1 MSGESLSEDELLTL
15 FEAARWAPSTFDE
28 QEWYFLYARRG
39 TADWDTF
46 FELLEPANRV
56 WCHRAG
62 VLVVALAHKVFVK
75 SGKPNPV
82 HAFDCG
88 AAWENLALQAT
99 VMGLVAHGIM
109 GFDGDKA
116 RVVLK
121 VPDDY
126 AVLAMIALGR
136 PGDPGDLP
144 PELRMR
150 ERPSDRRPVQESIC
164 EGEFNF

>member
-15 FEAARWAPSTFDE
+15 FEAARWAPSTFNE
-28 QEWYFLYARRG
+28 QEWRFLYARRG
-39 TADWDTF
+39 TVHWDTF
-46 FELLEPANRV
+46 FELLESGNRA

-62 VLVVALAHKVFVK
+62 VLVVVLAHKVFRK
-75 SGKPNPV
+75 NGKPNPV
-82 HAFDCG
+82 HLFDCG

-99 VMGLVAHGIM
+99 AMGLVAHGMM
-109 GFDGDKA
+109 GFDDDKA

-126 AVLAMIALGR
+126 AVAAMIALGR

-144 PELRMR
+144 PELRSK
-150 ERPSDRRPVQESIC
+150 ESPSDRRPVQESIC
-164 EGEFNF
+164 EGEFRI